1 MDYETNIRREGS
13 ELTVIGQLWEDGAG
27 LWDTWGDTGT
37 TFEVQHEPEFSIV
50 ELYDDNDKI
59 VSLST
64 LTPKEILVI
73 IDMFTQDYWDHIL

>member
-50 ELYDDNDKI
+50 ELYDDNDEI

>member
-13 ELTVIGQLWEDGAG
+13 EFTVIGQLWEDGAG

-50 ELYDDNDKI
+50 ELYDENDEI

>member
-50 ELYDDNDKI
+50 ELYDENDEI

>member
-1 MDYETNIRREGS
+1 MGYETNIRREGR

-27 LWDTWGDTGT
+27 LWDTWRDTGT

>member
-13 ELTVIGQLWEDGAG
+13 QLTVIGQLWEDGAG

-50 ELYDDNDKI
+50 ELYDDNDEI

>member
-1 MDYETNIRREGS
+1 MGYETNIRREGR
-13 ELTVIGQLWEDGAG
+13 ELTVIGQLWDDGAG
-27 LWDTWGDTGT
+27 LWDTWGDTGN

>member
-13 ELTVIGQLWEDGAG
+13 EFTVIGQLWEDGAG

-50 ELYDDNDKI
+50 ELYDDNDEI

>member
-1 MDYETNIRREGS
+1 MGYETNIRRECR

>member
-1 MDYETNIRREGS
+1 MDYETNIRREGR
-13 ELTVIGQLWEDGAG
+13 EFTVIGQLWEDGAG

-50 ELYDDNDKI
+50 ELYDDNDEI

-73 IDMFTQDYWDHIL
+73 IDIFTQDYWDHIL

>member
-1 MDYETNIRREGS
+1 MSYETNIRRGEQ
-13 ELTVIGQLWEDGAG
+13 EFTVYGELWEDGVG
-27 LWDTWGDTGT
+27 LWDKWGDTGY

-50 ELYDDNDKI
+50 ELYDEEGDT

-73 IDMFTQDYWDHIL
+73 IDIFTQDYWDHIL